1 MTWLQH
7 HERSERLAA
16 DAEIAVRRGDVQRA
30 QKLYTQAA
38 KAEELALADVGSGKS
53 RTLGIT
59 AVSAVSLYYKAAEFQ
74 TAEALACQWLA
85 SGHLPTF
92 AVDQVRGVLQSVWS
106 DRVRERA
113 NVDFAPGEVIVSV
126 KGGEVVEGGAPL
138 DLIVQ
143 KVQTVQTLFYRTTE
157 FLRGLPHRKRGGP
170 TKDILEI
177 CRPWLFQTS
186 PGSYQF
192 AVAVQE
198 PKQRRLFDAD
208 ELRPKE
214 VTDQFLSILRAS
226 AEAPGEELPEL
237 VPDPDYRSTFL
248 KLTRDLAPTGKRF
261 SVLEL
266 RSSTQTRALSLLPST
281 REALGVAIRAARA
294 SLPGGAQEHET
305 IRGLLRAVHLDQDW
319 IVVIVDGKSVYIKE
333 VGEAVDDIIGPMVNH
348 PVVVQVTRDVR
359 RKLHFRD
366 IERDE

>member
-7 HERSERLAA
+7 HTTSERLAA
-16 DAEIAVRRGDVQRA
+16 DAEMAARRGDVQRA
-30 QKLYTQAA
+30 RKLYSQAA
-38 KAEELALADVGSGKS
+38 KAEELALADVESGKS
-53 RTLGIT
+53 RTFGIT
-59 AVSAVSLYYKAAEFQ
+59 AVSAVSLYYKAAQFQ
-74 TAEALACQWLA
+74 TAEALGCRWLA
-85 SGHLPTF
+85 SENLPMF
-92 AVDQVRGVLQSVWS
+92 AGEQLRGLLQSVWS
-106 DRVRERA
+106 EQIRERA
-113 NVDFAPGEVIVSV
+113 NVSFAPGQVIVSV

-170 TKDILEI
+170 TKDILET
-177 CRPWLFQTS
+177 CRPWPFQTS

-198 PKQRRLFDAD
+198 PRQGRLFDAD

-226 AEAPGEELPEL
+226 AEAPEEELRKL
-237 VPDPDYRSTFL
+237 VPDADYRNTFL

-261 SVLEL
+261 SLLEL
-266 RSSTQTRALSLLPST
+266 RSATQTRALSLLPTT
-281 REALGVAIRAARA
+281 REAVRKAIRA
-294 SLPGGAQEHET
+294 SLPASVPADQT

-319 IVVIVDGKSVYIKE
+319 IEVTVNDKPVHITE

-359 RKLHFRD
+359 GKLHFRD